1 MEMERKRKDL
11 VSKQQ
16 EWIQEELERKRQ
28 NGEDVGVMA
37 QFSAMKAVMG
47 RLQNEMK
54 KARSSKMP
62 SRS

>member
-1 MEMERKRKDL
+1 MERKRKDL